1 MTNTKGGAGK
11 SEKTKNRLVS
21 ASRDLF
27 AKKGYSE
34 TSIRDILEAAE
45 ISKGN
50 LYHHFKGK
58 EFLFLHI
65 MEEDHRVLIETW
77 REMEADLKDAAE
89 KLAGFAELLSRMSI
103 NYPLMRASEEFYAS
117 AFTSEEVVKRL
128 NKIDIEYDDVM
139 REILEEGNQDGS
151 WSIHHVESKVKILL
165 SVFYGL
171 DVLYK
176 NDTIQQRIELQKKPS
191 PCLFT
196 GRSALI
202 NRMTAD
208 KGETTCKNRSENK
221 RLYSSSY

>member
-1 MTNTKGGAGK
+1 MTSTKGGAGK
-11 SEKTKNRLVS
+11 SEKTKKKLVS

-65 MEEDHRVLIETW
+65 MEEDHRVMIETW

-89 KLAGFAELLSRMSI
+89 KLTGFAELLSRMSI

-139 REILEEGNQDGS
+139 REILTEGNQDGS

-176 NDTIQQRIELQKKPS
+176 NDSIQQRRELQKEAIS
-191 PCLFT
+191 VFIH
-196 GRSALI
+196 GVI
-202 NRMTAD
+202 NAD
-208 KGETTCKNRSENK
+208 QQNQGS
-221 RLYSSSY
+221 

>member
-1 MTNTKGGAGK
+1 
-11 SEKTKNRLVS
+11 
-21 ASRDLF
+21 
-27 AKKGYSE
+27 
-34 TSIRDILEAAE
+34 
-45 ISKGN
+45 
-50 LYHHFKGK
+50 
-58 EFLFLHI
+58 
-65 MEEDHRVLIETW
+65 MEQDHRVMIETW
-77 REMEADLKDAAE
+77 REMEANLKDAAE

-191 PCLFT
+191 PRLFT